1 MVRASTTS
9 RPGKCQGTA
18 RSGSLVETNDSRR
31 TADRT
36 ATVSSPWARARGFA
50 PSSLL
55 LSGFAVLCFL
65 GANSPEIFHRAVYTI
80 FDGPLFRAAEDRDLL
95 DIARSRSSAFL
106 SQCQVSKLEPARAL
120 FHGPGLAFH
129 FWRAAQDRRNF
140 EEELRD
146 LQ

>member
-1 MVRASTTS
+1 MNDRS
-9 RPGKCQGTA
+9 
-18 RSGSLVETNDSRR
+18 RSGSEVYLGHGTL
-31 TADRT
+31 
-36 ATVSSPWARARGFA
+36 A

-55 LSGFAVLCFL
+55 LSGFAVWCFL
-65 GANSPEIFHRAVYTI
+65 GADSPEIFHRAVYTI

-129 FWRAAQDRRNF
+129 F
-140 EEELRD
+140 
-146 LQ
+146 